1 MHAGNFGKCLSP
13 KSNRESMPKYIIS
26 CLNTNY
32 SINEQEGPGMLIS
45 LELLPLICVENWFP
59 CSILGIF
66 SRFSSNFLLKLI
78 LGRSGSD
85 CRWANFVK

>member
-26 CLNTNY
+26 Y

-85 CRWANFVK
+85 CRWINFVK